1 MNQSR
6 QTFYHITVLSNFA
19 RGFDKYARTYSK
31 ERIPESTYPDRFFL
45 LRRDELGIGI
55 QKAAHLLAKL
65 GLAGN
70 RLIVLETELDAALLQ
85 TNTANG
91 RGQFIHSNQINLT
104 RLYELDQDD
113 NVGVQLHPVAIED
126 AMAASLRLLNREL
139 LPFVNIRPRAIS
151 FLPVAL
157 ACQAKCPFCFSKASV
172 SSDQAAAKPDWEQV
186 SAWLGRAQAHGAER
200 AVITGGG
207 EPTLL
212 PTALLQQL
220 VAACASR
227 FDKVV
232 LITNGHT
239 LATVSEAD
247 QVMRLGTLYDAG
259 LRVLAVS
266 RHHFDAAQ
274 NERLM
279 HLHTPVE
286 ALIRTWCENHRRW
299 PQLRLR
305 LISVLQEGGVQ
316 NDSTLESYV
325 SWAAEQGVEEI
336 CFKELYVS
344 TSAESVY
351 HDRSVNDWSR
361 QHQVPLSLVTCF
373 AERQG
378 FVVESRL
385 PWGAPVYRGKW
396 LGKPLRVAAYT
407 EPSLFWERT
416 QGIARSWNV
425 MADGRC
431 HVSLEDRASEIKM
444 EEVA

>member
-1 MNQSR
+1 
-6 QTFYHITVLSNFA
+6 
-19 RGFDKYARTYSK
+19 
-31 ERIPESTYPDRFFL
+31 
-45 LRRDELGIGI
+45 
-55 QKAAHLLAKL
+55 
-65 GLAGN
+65 
-70 RLIVLETELDAALLQ
+70 
-85 TNTANG
+85 
-91 RGQFIHSNQINLT
+91 
-104 RLYELDQDD
+104 
-113 NVGVQLHPVAIED
+113 
-126 AMAASLRLLNREL
+126 
-139 LPFVNIRPRAIS
+139 
-151 FLPVAL
+151 
-157 ACQAKCPFCFSKASV
+157 
-172 SSDQAAAKPDWEQV
+172 
-186 SAWLGRAQAHGAER
+186 
-200 AVITGGG
+200 
-207 EPTLL
+207 
-212 PTALLQQL
+212 L

-239 LATVSEAD
+239 LAMASEAD
-247 QVMRLGTLYDAG
+247 RILRLGVLYDAG
-259 LRVLAVS
+259 LRVLAIS
-266 RHHFDAAQ
+266 RHHFDARQ

-279 HLHTPVE
+279 HLHTLVE
-286 ALIRTWCENHRRW
+286 ALILTWRENHRRW

-305 LISVLQEGGVQ
+305 LISVLQEGGVE

-361 QHQVPLSLVTCF
+361 HHQVSLSLVTDF

-396 LGKPLRVAAYT
+396 QGNPVRIAAYT

-431 HVSLEDRASEIKM
+431 HVSLEDRASEIKL